1 MIKLIRK
8 IPVLLAL
15 ILVIIGLVGTKFTK
29 APENDTVASP
39 VPTEAVTRTLKITAT
54 GDCTFATDVNASRDL
69 GFVAYQ
75 ERYGN
80 EWFFKNVKN
89 IFENDDL
96 TIVNFEGTLSD
107 RGERAIKQFAFRG
120 KPEYAKILSGSSVEA
135 ANLANNHSMDYGEI
149 SLTDTKM
156 YLDEEGILHCRG
168 EEDVTI
174 TEINGIKVGLVGI
187 NYLNDVMRTELESA
201 IKKAKDGGAELIIL
215 SIHWGVEKATAPN
228 AEQIEVAHK
237 AIDLGVDLVIGT
249 HPHVL
254 QGFEKY
260 KGRMICYSLGNFS
273 FGGNNSPSD
282 MDTAIF
288 TQTFTFDGDTLIDD
302 DNYEVIPCRISS
314 TAPLNNYQPT
324 PAEGAQHERIVER
337 LTSYTS
343 ALGDLELKFR
353 AQ

>member
-1 MIKLIRK
+1 ML
-8 IPVLLAL
+8 VAL
-15 ILVIIGLVGTKFTK
+15 ILVIIGVAGTNFNK
-29 APENDTVASP
+29 APKEETVATP
-39 VPTEAVTRTLKITAT
+39 EPTEKVTRTIKITAT
-54 GDCTFATDVNASRDL
+54 GDCTFATDINASRDL

-80 EWFFKNVKN
+80 EWFFKNVKD
-89 IFENDDL
+89 IFEDDDL

-120 KPEYAKILSGSSVEA
+120 NPQYAKILSGSSVEV

-156 YLDEEGILHCRG
+156 YLEQEGIIHCRG
-168 EEDVTI
+168 EEDVAI
-174 TEINGIKVGLVGI
+174 TDINGIKVGLVGI
-187 NYLNDVMRTELESA
+187 NYLNDIMRTELESA

-228 AEQIEVAHK
+228 TEQIEVAHR

-302 DNYEVIPCRISS
+302 DNFEVIPCRISS

-324 PAEGAQHERIVER
+324 PAEGAQYDRIVER

-343 ALGDLELKFR
+343 ALGDLDLKWR